1 MCLLLFLILSWS
13 IHFNSTAVRMNTL
26 HQYTPHQ
33 PSTANGNAGAAEFE
47 RSTKTTADL
56 ELSTR
61 SAIDEDVERPIA
73 LLREKL
79 PDDMIIDPTELKVSV
94 VIGQGMLCGI

>member
-1 MCLLLFLILSWS
+1 
-13 IHFNSTAVRMNTL
+13 MNTL

-33 PSTANGNAGAAEFE
+33 PSTANGNAGAVEFE

-94 VIGQGMLCGI
+94 VIGQGMLCGM